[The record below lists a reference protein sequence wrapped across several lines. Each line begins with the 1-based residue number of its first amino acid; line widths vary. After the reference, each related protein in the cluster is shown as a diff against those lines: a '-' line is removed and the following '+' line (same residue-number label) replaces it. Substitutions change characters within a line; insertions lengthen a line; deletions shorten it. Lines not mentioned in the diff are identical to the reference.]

1 MNNLYL
7 PCAARLHKPAW
18 WTLLYCL
25 LALSVLPA
33 QAANPIRITE
43 NGTVPV
49 ATAELTVSG
58 RVTDAATNE
67 ALAGCTVVL
76 KGTGPTGRQRGT
88 TTDANG
94 NFQLAV
100 PDENAVLVI
109 GFIGFVSQE
118 VRVGNRT
125 TINVALVASAS
136 ELAQVVVIG
145 YGTTTKKDAT
155 GALTT
160 LKSTDFNRGIIN
172 SPEQL
177 LQGKVAGVNVTS
189 ASGEPG
195 GRQTITV
202 RGPGGVRTGSTP
214 LFVLDGI
221 PLDNS
226 STSGGS
232 SPYNPLNFLNPQ
244 DIESI
249 DVLKDASATAIYGA
263 RGANGVVLITTK
275 KGKAGTSTLTLSSN
289 VGISTMAH
297 PLPVFS
303 ADEYRRQVVAVGGT
317 LDDQKASTDWQREI
331 SRTAITQDY
340 NVGLSGGT
348 DRLTYYGSLSTQN
361 QQGVLKNSQF
371 KRYTGRFNASQKFLE
386 DRLTLD
392 VNLTA
397 SQTINE
403 RPPVASS
410 SGGAQPGGTSSNII
424 GDAIAANPTYP
435 AYDATGEP
443 ARYQAFTNPLVT
455 LNLQKDITTINRV
468 VVNVS
473 PSLKITKGLTYKL
486 NLGVDNASSTR
497 DLQAL
502 ASTVPQQ
509 DGRLESIYGN
519 NRNVLIEN
527 YFTYTRGWNNHS
539 LTALLG
545 HSYQTFK
552 IQERNWSINKF
563 PISPIEPINNVGLG
577 QDLTLTN
584 NRPGG
589 SAIENELQSFF
600 SRVNYQYRD
609 RYLLTATVR
618 ADGSS
623 KFGANN
629 KYGIFP
635 SFSAGWRL
643 SEEPFLQSGPFSDLK
658 VRAGWGQTGNQEIPS
673 KITQALFTSTV
684 GPTTSYPLDG
694 STNYPAGTT
703 YTRLANPD
711 IQWELSTQ
719 TDVGLDFGLF
729 KGALTG
735 TVDYFRK
742 VSGKILLEVIPA
754 DPIQPAST
762 YWTNVPNMTITNQG
776 VELGLNY
783 RYTSKSGFRLD
794 LGGNI
799 TFIKNVVNNSPYSV
813 ITSGSATGAGLTSAT
828 INGYVNG
835 QPIGTFFLREY
846 IGVDDKGLS
855 IYRDTDGDGIGGT
868 DKDRIA
874 AGSALPT
881 KQFNL
886 NGRASYKGFDLTANF
901 NGLSGNKLYD
911 NTANAFFYKARLVK
925 GLNGPAEA
933 IGEPNESINNSAP
946 VSTRFLKDGA
956 FLRLN
961 NLTLGYNLNPQLIGM
976 KRWISNIRLS
986 ATGQNLFVITNYNG
1000 YDPEVNTDRTV
1011 NGISSYGIDYL
1022 SYPKARSFVFGLNLT
1037 F

>member
-1 MNNLYL
+1 ML
-7 PCAARLHKPAW
+7 PILIVVAILPAAAW
-18 WTLLYCL
+18 ANDTLLNQS
-25 LALSVLPA
+25 ANTPTQPNEPA
-33 QAANPIRITE
+33 ADI
-43 NGTVPV
+43 
-49 ATAELTVSG
+49 TVSG
-58 RVTDAATNE
+58 RVIDATTNE
-67 ALAGCTVVL
+67 ALAGCTVLL
-76 KGTGPTGRQRGT
+76 KGTQRGT
-88 TTDANG
+88 STDANG
-94 NFQLAV
+94 NFRIAV
-100 PDENAVLVI
+100 PNEDAVLVI

-118 VRVGNRT
+118 IRVGNRT
-125 TINVALVASAS
+125 TLSVSLAPSAS

-160 LKSTDFNRGIIN
+160 VKSTEFNRGIIN

-195 GRQTITV
+195 GRQNITV

-226 STSGGS
+226 STGGAT
-232 SPYNPLNFLNPQ
+232 NPLSFLNPQ
-244 DIESI
+244 DIEAI

-263 RGANGVVLITTK
+263 RGANGVILITTK
-275 KGKAGTSTLTLSSN
+275 KGKAGTSNLTLSAN
-289 VGISTMAH
+289 VGISNMAR
-297 PLPVFS
+297 PIDVFT
-303 ADEYRRQVVAVGGT
+303 ADEFRQQVVAVGGV

-331 SRTAITQDY
+331 SRTAVTQDY
-340 NVGLSGGT
+340 NVGLSGGN
-348 DRLTYYGSLSTQN
+348 DKLTYYGSLSVQN
-361 QQGVLKNSQF
+361 QEGILKNSQF
-371 KRYTGRFNASQKFLE
+371 NRYTGRFNASQRFLE

-397 SQTINE
+397 SQTYNQ
-403 RPPVASS
+403 RPPIESIV
-410 SGGAQPGGTSSNII
+410 GA
-424 GDAIAANPTYP
+424 AISANPTYP
-435 AYDATGEP
+435 AYDVTGAP
-443 ARYQAFTNPLVT
+443 ARYQAFTNPLLT

-468 VVNVS
+468 VANVS
-473 PSLKITKGLTYKL
+473 PSFKITKDLVYKL
-486 NLGVDNASSTR
+486 NLGVDNSSSTR
-497 DLQAL
+497 DLQSL

-519 NRNVLIEN
+519 NQNVLIEN
-527 YFTYTRGWNNHS
+527 YFTYTRGWNNHN

-545 HSYQTFK
+545 HSYQKFS
-552 IQERNWSINKF
+552 ISGRNWSINKF
-563 PISPIEPINNVGLG
+563 PISPIEPIYNPGLG
-577 QDLTLTN
+577 QDLTLAN

-589 SAIENELQSFF
+589 FALENELQSFF
-600 SRVNYQYRD
+600 SRVNYSYRD

-658 VRAGWGQTGNQEIPS
+658 LRAGWGQTGNQEIPS
-673 KITQALFTSTV
+673 KITQALFTSNV
-684 GPTTSYPLDG
+684 SATTSYPLDN
-694 STNYPAGTT
+694 STTYPAGTT

-711 IQWELSTQ
+711 IQWEVSTQ

-754 DPIQPAST
+754 DPIQPAAT
-762 YWTNVPNMTITNQG
+762 YWTNVPDMTITNQG

-783 RYTSKSGFRLD
+783 RYVSQSGLRFD
-794 LGGNI
+794 LGGNV
-799 TFIKNVVNNSPYSV
+799 TFIKNVVNNSPYTV

-846 IGVDDKGLS
+846 IGIDDKGVSL
-855 IYRDTDGDGIGGT
+855 YRDVDGDGIGGT

-881 KQFNL
+881 RQYNL
-886 NGRASYKGFDLTANF
+886 NGSVSFKGFDLTANF
-901 NGLSGNKLYD
+901 NGVSGNKLYD

-925 GLNGPAEA
+925 GLNGPAESV
-933 IGEPNESINNSAP
+933 GEPTESINNSAP

-956 FLRLN
+956 FFRLN

-986 ATGQNLFVITNYNG
+986 ATGQNLFVITKYNG

-1022 SYPKARSFVFGLNLT
+1022 SYPKARSVIFGLNVT